1 MPMRA
6 NLLELYHARE
16 LLYMWTRRE
25 VLARYK
31 QSILGAGWAILQP
44 LAMMLVYVVVFTTI
58 VKVDTGG
65 IPYPIFAYTALV
77 PWTFFASSISTGVPS
92 LVTNMGLV
100 TKIYFPREVLP
111 MAAIG
116 ARLIDFLW
124 ASILLVVMLVLYH
137 APLTINLL
145 WLPVLLIVQIILT
158 VGVVLLAAALNVA
171 YRDVGQL
178 IPLIVQIWMYAS
190 PVIYA
195 VDSVPAQYQTLYY
208 LNPMAG
214 LIDGYRDVL
223 LLGQPPNAPG
233 MLLAA
238 AGALIACAL
247 GYLYFKRVES
257 TFADII

>member
-1 MPMRA
+1 MRA
-6 NLLELYHARE
+6 NLLELYQARE

-31 QSILGAGWAILQP
+31 QSMLGAGWAILQP

-77 PWTFFASSISTGVPS
+77 PWTFFSSAISTGVPS

-111 MAAIG
+111 MANIG
-116 ARLIDFLW
+116 ARLVDFLW
-124 ASILLVVMLVLYH
+124 ASLLLVAMLILYH
-137 APLTINLL
+137 APLTLNLL
-145 WLPVLLIVQIILT
+145 WLPLLLLIQIVLT
-158 VGVVLLAAALNVA
+158 VGVVLFAAALNVS

-178 IPLIVQIWMYAS
+178 IPLIVQIWLYAS
-190 PVIYA
+190 PVIYS
-195 VDSVPAQYQTLYY
+195 VESVPVQYQTLYY

-214 LIDGYRDVL
+214 LIGGYRSVL
-223 LLGQPPNAPG
+223 LLGQPPDATG
-233 MLLAA
+233 LVLATIVS
-238 AGALIACAL
+238 LIACVI
-247 GYLYFKRVES
+247 GYVYFKKVES